1 MEQNRTDQ
9 NTFTGE
15 QSEMFKVSSLK
26 VLYQFNTAGVLEVV
40 GFRVS
45 GSNVRFL
52 NHLKNHC

>member
-26 VLYQFNTAGVLEVV
+26 GLYQFNTAGVLEVV

-52 NHLKNHC
+52 NH